1 MKNTVS
7 LVRISSVSQSENY
20 GGTGIEFQTKKL
32 SDFFDL
38 IDLNHI
44 EMIVDVVNGGLR
56 WNKSDDK
63 DKGINIHL

>member
-7 LVRISSVSQSENY
+7 LIRISSVSQSENY
-20 GGTGIEFQTKKL
+20 SGTGIEFQTKKL

-38 IDLNHI
+38 TDLDLI
-44 EMIVDVVNGGLR
+44 EMIVDFVNGGLR

-63 DKGINIHL
+63 DKGTDIHL